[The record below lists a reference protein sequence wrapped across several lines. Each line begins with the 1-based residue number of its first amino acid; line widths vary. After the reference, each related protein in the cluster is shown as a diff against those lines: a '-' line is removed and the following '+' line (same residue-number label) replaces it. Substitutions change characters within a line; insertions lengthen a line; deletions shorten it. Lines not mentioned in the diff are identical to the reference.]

1 MQFVEFPQNKDIY
14 TFIGEKLKEFTGE
27 NITIIVNSIDTEKD
41 ILVTRSVLGLGKLS
55 DTVSGLLGRYPVGT
69 IYNAK
74 DESLSYLS
82 DGKLHLYKK
91 GLYGISLKTFPKTV
105 CNPLEK
111 LFNIKRI
118 YTIGFTK
125 ESKLFGTA
133 VIFFKEG
140 AGELKNKQTIETFIK
155 QASIAIQRRQA
166 EERLKKT
173 MDAAIDTISKILGYS

>member
-1 MQFVEFPQNKDIY
+1 LLSEAAMQFVEFPQNKDIY

-105 CNPLEK
+105 CN
-111 LFNIKRI
+111 
-118 YTIGFTK
+118 
-125 ESKLFGTA
+125 LFGTA

-173 MDAAIDTISKILGYS
+173 MDAAIDTISKILG